1 MKKVIL
7 VTLLIPYISFGQV
20 VENFESGSAD
30 YWIQSTEGHWKADTT
45 ASISGVFSF
54 HHIFD
59 NAVAGSDQA
68 GIELKNLHPSE
79 GITRWAFSV
88 KYEYDPS
95 SSNNWCVFL
104 ISDSDPAHM
113 MTDGYGNGFA
123 VGVNLSGYDDTLRLY
138 KFKESRVTTLVTCG
152 LKWQSSA
159 GIDEPVKI
167 TVERSPGGLWNV
179 EVCKMNGE
187 SLSSDSEND
196 AELFPFSWFGIF
208 YRYSSAKD
216 RLLWFD
222 DLLIEGIFYE
232 DNEAPAVTELKVTG
246 KNSVELTFN
255 EVPDE
260 GYMLPENIS
269 LNSAEN
275 KAIAITRKNE
285 FVYDILFSGQLTN
298 KSVNH
303 ILIDKV
309 CDIRNNC
316 IMNLEIPFTP
326 LWPEKGDVIISE
338 IMADPIPEI
347 SLPGLEYLEIANRTE
362 FSFPMKNWLLRYG
375 DQGSRFP
382 EISIGP
388 SERLILC
395 SISDTLI
402 LKKFGKTVGL
412 KPFPVLTDNKGIIC
426 LADSLFNLIHGL
438 EYTSDWYYDE
448 LKAGGGWSLEMID
461 TDFPFH
467 TEENWKA
474 SVSRIGGTPGS
485 ENSVSGDNPD
495 LSFYGIQHVF
505 PIDSNS
511 VLVRFTESVFS
522 LQEKMNSVKIRGN
535 NIRDIFSTDHLL
547 KEYCLKID
555 FPLQSREIYDIEI
568 SDDVVDFAGNKM
580 IKGNFRFG
588 LPEAAF
594 QGDLLFNELLFNPFP
609 GDHDYLELF
618 NNSESILDA
627 SRLQVVSVNES
638 SDTSN
643 VYVLSDEP
651 VCILPGSYYAITPDR
666 LRVSDR
672 YFSTDPEFLFETSS
686 FPPMSDDEGH
696 LILYN
701 KELDLIDEVVYN
713 KSMHYSLLSDDE
725 GVALEKTGPHNKSGE
740 MVNWHSASEISGW
753 GTPGAPNSVYDELP
767 VSEDRVTL
775 SSSRITPD
783 NDGNEDALAIQFN
796 LTGNGN
802 VISLSVFDETGS
814 YVTKIASNMLIG
826 TEGSLVW
833 DGTSADGS
841 PVRNGIYV
849 ILISLYDDTGKTS
862 RWKKVCTVIR

>member
-30 YWIQSTEGHWKADTT
+30 NWIQSTEGHWKADTT

-54 HHIFD
+54 RHIFD
-59 NAVAGSDQA
+59 NPVAGTDQA

-79 GITRWAFSV
+79 GITRWSFSV

-104 ISDSDPAHM
+104 ISDSDPAQM
-113 MTDGYGNGFA
+113 MTDGNSSGFA
-123 VGVNLSGYDDTLRLY
+123 VGVNLTGYDDTLRLY
-138 KFKESRVTTLVTCG
+138 KFKESKVTTLVTCR
-152 LKWQSSA
+152 LKWLSSS

-167 TVERSPGGLWNV
+167 IVERSSEGVWKV
-179 EVCKMNGE
+179 DVCKMNGE
-187 SLSSDSEND
+187 SLSSDSNTD

-232 DNEAPAVTELKVTG
+232 DNEAPAVTALKVSG
-246 KNSVELTFN
+246 QNSVEITFN

-260 GYMLPENIS
+260 AYIVPDNIS
-269 LNSAEN
+269 LNSSEN

-285 FVYDILFSGQLTN
+285 FVYDIQFSGQLTN
-298 KSVNH
+298 KSLNH
-303 ILIDKV
+303 ILVNKV
-309 CDIRNNC
+309 CDIKNNC
-316 IMNLEIPFTP
+316 ITNLEIPFTP
-326 LWPEKGDVIISE
+326 LWPERGDVIITE

-347 SLPGLEYLEIANRTE
+347 SLPGLEYLEIENRTE

-375 DQGSRFP
+375 DQSSRFP
-382 EISIGP
+382 EISIGA
-388 SERLILC
+388 SEKLILC
-395 SISDTLI
+395 SISDTSVF
-402 LKKFGKTVGL
+402 KKFGKTVGL
-412 KPFPVLTDNKGIIC
+412 KPFPALADGKGTIC
-426 LADSLFNLIHGL
+426 LADSLLNLVHGL
-438 EYTSDWYYDE
+438 EYSSGWYYDD
-448 LKAGGGWSLEMID
+448 LKAEGGWSLEMID

-467 TEENWKA
+467 TVENWKA

-505 PIDSNS
+505 PIDSNN
-511 VLVRFTESVFS
+511 VLIRFSESVFC
-522 LQEKMNSVKIRGN
+522 LQEKMSSVKIRD
-535 NIRDIFSTDHLL
+535 NIIHDIFSTDLL
-547 KEYCLKID
+547 FREYCLKTD
-555 FPLQSREIYDIEI
+555 FSLRSREIYDIEI
-568 SDDVVDFAGNKM
+568 SDDVVDFAGNNM

-588 LPEAAF
+588 LPEASSH
-594 QGDLLFNELLFNPFP
+594 GDLLFNELLFNPFP
-609 GDHDYLELF
+609 GDPDYLELF

-638 SDTSN
+638 SDTSK

-651 VCILPGSYYAITPDR
+651 VCILPGSYYAITSDR
-666 LRVSDR
+666 FRVTDR

-686 FPPMSDDEGH
+686 FPPMSDNEGH
-696 LILYN
+696 LILFN

-725 GVALEKTGPHNKSGE
+725 GIALEKTGPHNKSGE
-740 MVNWHSASEISGW
+740 LINWHSASEISGW
-753 GTPGAPNSVYDELP
+753 GTPGAPNSVYDELR
-767 VSEDRVTL
+767 VSEDKVVL

-783 NDGNEDALAIQFN
+783 NDGNEDVLAIQFN

-802 VISLSVFDETGS
+802 VISLSIFDETGS
-814 YVTKIASNMLIG
+814 YVRKIASNMLMG
-826 TEGSLVW
+826 PEGSLIW
-833 DGTSADGS
+833 DGTASDGS

-849 ILISLYDDTGKTS
+849 ILISLYDDSGKTG